1 VGFPEDELTKDERV
15 VLHLHPH
22 WKQVFWPFAL
32 VIAVIAAVVVT
43 WVVTSGGIA
52 LIIAG
57 AVGLVLLVWFTLI
70 PYIKWRT
77 THYVV
82 TNDRIITRVGI
93 FSQHTENINIDRVS
107 DVQFDQS
114 LFQRILGCGKLQLSS
129 AGEHGPDVLNNI
141 PHIKTVV
148 VTMNELIG
156 PGDGIAPQR
165 RPANNDGQT
174 QEVER

>member
-32 VIAVIAAVVVT
+32 LIAVIAGVGVTFALTTAGIWLIVV
-43 WVVTSGGIA
+43 
-52 LIIAG
+52 G

-82 TNDRIITRVGI
+82 TNDRIITRVGV

-114 LFQRILGCGKLQLSS
+114 LFQRMLGCGKLQLSS

-141 PHIKTVV
+141 PHIKQVV

-156 PGDGIAPQR
+156 PGDGLPQPR
-165 RPANNDGQT
+165 RANNDGQT